1 MGLKS
6 PHTLP
11 HGLVPTNN
19 SHMGRLGASRQ
30 FYSPLTLVVQ
40 VVPRDLGHLLSLEGL
55 PDPVE
60 SGARDIEASFS
71 SSQGWVPPRKAQS
84 LPPHLVPNSGV
95 RWWSSP
101 QCYPQPSYP
110 LSNRP
115 WLACLSS
122 RSCLTR
128 KPNNTRSTGSTRGAQ
143 VSLKQ
148 IKRESGHR
156 RTSQVRPQ
164 NSSSHLRSL

>member
-55 PDPVE
+55 PDPIE
-60 SGARDIEASFS
+60 NGARDIEVGWEASFS
-71 SSQGWVPPRKAQS
+71 SSWWLGTTKEGPVSSSPSGTKFRGCVVAKSPMLSLALLPALQQALAGLSLLEVLSDQETQQHQEHREHQGGPS
-84 LPPHLVPNSGV
+84 LPE
-95 RWWSSP
+95 
-101 QCYPQPSYP
+101 
-110 LSNRP
+110 
-115 WLACLSS
+115 
-122 RSCLTR
+122 TD
-128 KPNNTRSTGSTRGAQ
+128 
-143 VSLKQ
+143 
-148 IKRESGHR
+148 
-156 RTSQVRPQ
+156 
-164 NSSSHLRSL
+164 